1 MLSADYYISE
11 DRQIALKK
19 KFLKNKKEEGKLSFY
34 LPFKWKSFALPFF
47 FLFGAYRRER
57 EEAIGEQMREIQH
70 LPTNV
75 CSVTI
80 KMSWKCIYL
89 ETLYFGRPNI

>member
-47 FLFGAYRRER
+47 FSFWSLQKGERGSYWGANERNSTSSHKCLFCHYKNVMEVY
-57 EEAIGEQMREIQH
+57 
-70 LPTNV
+70 LP
-75 CSVTI
+75 
-80 KMSWKCIYL
+80 
-89 ETLYFGRPNI
+89 